1 MEESKLM
8 EYFLGLLG
16 QIKVFHW
23 ATQEYSKH
31 KALDDLHSKMSS
43 LVDKFIEV
51 FIGRYKKQP
60 LKNFKI
66 EMAAHSDMS
75 KLEKFLEV
83 ERENIRKL
91 HTTQFFKTVSE
102 LQNILDEML
111 LCINQSI
118 YLCNLK

>member
-23 ATQEYSKH
+23 ATQEYCKH
-31 KALDDLHSKMSS
+31 KALDNLHSSINTH
-43 LVDKFIEV
+43 VDKFIEV

-66 EMAAHSDMS
+66 EMTAHSDLS
-75 KLEKFLEV
+75 KLDKFLEV

-91 HTTQFFKTVSE
+91 HAQLKTVSE

-111 LCINQSI
+111 VAINQSI

>member
-1 MEESKLM
+1 MEEGKLM

-23 ATQEYSKH
+23 ATMEYSKH
-31 KALDDLHSKMSS
+31 KALDDLHAS
-43 LVDKFIEV
+43 LNTYIDTFIEV

-66 EMAAHSDMS
+66 EMTAHSDLT
-75 KLEKFLEV
+75 KLDKFLEV

-91 HTTQFFKTVSE
+91 HTQFKTVSE
-102 LQNILDEML
+102 LQNTLDEML
-111 LCINQSI
+111 GSINKTI

>member
-8 EYFLGLLG
+8 EYFLGVLG

-23 ATQEYSKH
+23 VTQEYSKH
-31 KALDDLHSKMSS
+31 KALDDLHSAMSS
-43 LVDKFIEV
+43 LVDRMIEV

-60 LKNFKI
+60 VQNFKI
-66 EMAAHSDMS
+66 SMTAHADLT
-75 KLEKFLEV
+75 KLDKFLEV

-91 HTTQFFKTVSE
+91 HTQFKSVTE

-111 LCINQSI
+111 VSINQSI

>member
-1 MEESKLM
+1 MEEAKLM

-31 KALDDLHSKMSS
+31 KALDELHSNMNS

-91 HTTQFFKTVSE
+91 HTQLKTVSE

>member
-1 MEESKLM
+1 MEEGKLM

-31 KALDDLHSKMSS
+31 KALDELHSKMQS

-66 EMAAHSDMS
+66 EMTAHSDLS
-75 KLEKFLEV
+75 KLDKFLEV

-91 HTTQFFKTVSE
+91 HTTSFKNATE

>member
-1 MEESKLM
+1 MDESKLI

-23 ATQEYSKH
+23 ATPEYSKH
-31 KALDDLHSKMSS
+31 KALDDLHSSMSGF
-43 LVDKFIEV
+43 VDKLIEV

-60 LKNFKI
+60 VQNFKI
-66 EMAAHSDMS
+66 AMTAHSDLT
-75 KLEKFLEV
+75 KLDKFLEV

-91 HTTQFFKTVSE
+91 NTQFKNVAE
-102 LQNILDEML
+102 LQNIVDDML
-111 LCINQSI
+111 VAINQAI

>member
-23 ATQEYSKH
+23 ATKEYSKH
-31 KALDDLHSKMSS
+31 KALDELHSSMNGF
-43 LVDKFIEV
+43 VDKLIEV

-66 EMAAHSDMS
+66 QMNAHSDLS
-75 KLEKFLEV
+75 KLDNFLEV

-91 HTTQFFKTVSE
+91 HTSFKSVSE
-102 LQNILDEML
+102 VQNIVDDML
-111 LCINQSI
+111 VSMNQAI